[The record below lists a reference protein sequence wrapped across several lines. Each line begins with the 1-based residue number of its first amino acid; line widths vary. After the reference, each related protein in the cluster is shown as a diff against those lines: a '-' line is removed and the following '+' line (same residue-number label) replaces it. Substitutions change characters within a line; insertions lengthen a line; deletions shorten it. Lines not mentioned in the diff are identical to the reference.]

1 MATLNI
7 SPISFSDADLTDK
20 KQLKKIEN
28 YLYQMT
34 EQLRFTLNN
43 LSLDDLG
50 DLKGAIDGEM
60 LKNGSIGD
68 DKLYSRF
75 MLADTV
81 HAKYATIE
89 KLIADDGYLRDLRA
103 DVLNAKT
110 AVFGDLETN
119 GLQADVANIGSI
131 LAGNIG
137 TGSLQTLVINST
149 NATIAN
155 ATIKSAMIDS
165 ISTSDVEIASDD
177 GNLQIIDNTIQI
189 KDSTRVRVQLG
200 KDAEGDYNLYVWDAD
215 GNLMFDAA
223 GIHADGIKEAI
234 IRDDMVAANAN
245 ISASK
250 IFVED
255 GEGGEKLSIVFAQMG
270 EDVSGLQTTVT
281 MMNGLLESVISSTD
295 IAEFEDGETFYTR
308 YSALK
313 QSYDSFSSTVSSSI
327 TDLDERLDTAES
339 SITQLA
345 DDIELKV
352 SADGVIS
359 AINLSTEGV
368 KIQGNKVD
376 ILGNTVFSSL
386 VDEVD
391 GVTVIDGS
399 KIQTG
404 IIESQNGVSSID
416 LDDGTFNFG
425 DGKLVYDGDD
435 LNIVGELSGEH
446 IVYDP
451 VADEDVHIDYKIGHS
466 HYFGW
471 SDELQ
476 NDANIYLTGIYISPY
491 ESGGAELFIGDK
503 TVIEEVSSTTM
514 QGKVIEAAGS
524 LAINSRRGGIIMN
537 APRSEISLTAGN
549 PTEHGDWGQLT
560 VNGYGIYMK
569 HSLGAYVSTDGGVN
583 YHKVLTY
590 SFPQSVYIEDGGVM
604 DLNNSDI
611 LGANGIFFRDE
622 ANSAREGIFFPKQG
636 VSGSTDY
643 ADYHRLYVYRG
654 KLYLDGQEIA
664 FV

>member
-119 GLQADVANIGSI
+119 GLQADVANISSI

-200 KDAEGDYNLYVWDAD
+200 KDAEGDYNLYVWDTD

-223 GIHADGIKEAI
+223 GLHEDGIKGAI
-234 IRDDMVAANAN
+234 IRDSMVASDAN
-245 ISASK
+245 ISAAK

-295 IAEFEDGETFYTR
+295 IADFGEGETFYTR
-308 YSALK
+308 YSSLK
-313 QSYDSFSSTVSSSI
+313 QSYDGFSSTVSSSI

-339 SITQLA
+339 SILQNA
-345 DDIELKV
+345 NSIALKV
-352 SADGVIS
+352 SANGVIS
-359 AINLSTEGV
+359 AINLSEEEIT
-368 KIQGNKVD
+368 
-376 ILGNTVFSSL
+376 
-386 VDEVD
+386 
-391 GVTVIDGS
+391 IDGS
-399 KIQTG
+399 KVNITG
-404 IIESQNGVSSID
+404 NTTFNSLTAEVEGATVINGSKVKTGTIESINGASSIN
-416 LDDGTFNFG
+416 LNDGTFSFANG
-425 DGKLVYDGDD
+425 NLVWDGDS
-435 LNIVGELSGEH
+435 LALVGELSGKYE
-446 IVYDP
+446 IYDP
-451 VADEDVHIDYKIGHS
+451 FEETGILTNYKIGHS

-471 SDELQ
+471 SEELYS
-476 NDANIYLTGIYISPY
+476 NADIYLTGLHISPY
-491 ESGGAELFIGDK
+491 ESGAPELFIGDK
-503 TVIEEVSSTTM
+503 VIIDELPSAIM
-514 QGKVIEAAGS
+514 QSKVIEAAWS
-524 LAINSRRGGIIMN
+524 LAINSLAGGISMT

-549 PTEHGDWGQLT
+549 PSEHDDRGQLT

-569 HSLGAYVSTDGGVN
+569 HSSGAYVSTNGVD

-590 SFPQSVYIEDGGVM
+590 LFPQSVYIEDGGGM

-611 LGANGIFFRDE
+611 LGANGIFFNDE
-622 ANSAREGIFFPKQG
+622 ADSAREGIFFPKQG
-636 VSGSTDY
+636 MSGSTDY

-654 KLYLDGQEIA
+654 KLYLDGREIA

>member
-50 DLKGAIDGEM
+50 DLKGAIDGDM

-89 KLIADDGYLRDLRA
+89 KLIADDGYLRDLRV

-119 GLQADVANIGSI
+119 GLQADVANISSI

-200 KDAEGDYNLYVWDAD
+200 KDAEGDYNLYVWDTD
-215 GNLMFDAA
+215 GNLMFDALGLHEA
-223 GIHADGIKEAI
+223 GIKSGI
-234 IRDDMVAANAN
+234 IRDDMVASNAN
-245 ISASK
+245 ISGAK
-250 IFVED
+250 IFID
-255 GEGGEKLSIVFAQMG
+255 DFGESGETLA
-270 EDVSGLQTTVT
+270 TTISV
-281 MMNGLLESVISSTD
+281 MNGYLESIISSTD

-327 TDLDERLDTAES
+327 TDLDERMDTAES
-339 SITQLA
+339 SILQNA
-345 DDIELKV
+345 NSIALKV
-352 SADGVIS
+352 SSNGVIS
-359 AINLSTEGV
+359 AINLSEEEITIDGS
-368 KIQGNKVD
+368 KVN
-376 ILGNTVFSSL
+376 ITGNTTFNSL
-386 VDEVD
+386 TAEVE
-391 GVTVIDGS
+391 GVTVINGS
-399 KIQTG
+399 KVKTG
-404 IIESQNGVSSID
+404 TIESINGVSSIN
-416 LDDGTFNFG
+416 LNDGTFSFANG
-425 DGKLVYDGDD
+425 NLVWDGDA
-435 LNIVGELSGEH
+435 LALVGELSGEYE
-446 IVYDP
+446 IYNP
-451 VADEDVHIDYKIGHS
+451 TTETNILTSYKIGHS

-471 SDELQ
+471 SEELY
-476 NDANIYLTGIYISPY
+476 NDADIYLTGIHISPY
-491 ESGGAELFIGDK
+491 ESGAPELFIGDK
-503 TVIEEVSSTTM
+503 AVIDELSGTST
-514 QGKVIEAAGS
+514 QDKVIEAAGS
-524 LAINSRRGGIIMN
+524 LAINSLTGGISMT
-537 APRSEISLTAGN
+537 APRSGISLTAGN
-549 PTEHGDWGQLT
+549 PTEHDDRGQLT

-569 HSLGAYVSTDGGVN
+569 HSSGAYVSTNGVD

-590 SFPQSVYIEDGGVM
+590 SFPQSVYIEDGGGM

-664 FV
+664 FVQ

>member
-89 KLIADDGYLRDLRA
+89 KLIADDGYLRDLRV

-119 GLQADVANIGSI
+119 GLQADVANISSI

-165 ISTSDVEIASDD
+165 ISTSEVEIASDD

-200 KDAEGDYNLYVWDAD
+200 KDATGDYNLYVWDTD

-223 GIHADGIKEAI
+223 GLHPDGIKEAI

-295 IAEFEDGETFYTR
+295 IEEFDDGETFYTR
-308 YSALK
+308 YSSLK

-376 ILGNTVFSSL
+376 ILGNAVFSSL
-386 VDEVD
+386 LDTED
-391 GVTVIDGS
+391 GQTVIDGA
-399 KIQTG
+399 KIKTGSISADNITTGLLKSRNDFTWIDMQSGQFCLGFFRLYSNEDGTLTGMGNFNSQGFPYEDMMSTGRAGVLATGLNTRYTDDGMYIPTYTVTNELRFMDFEGAIPGGIGSDITTASISQTTSFREG
-404 IIESQNGVSSID
+404 YAPSGFSPLNIYSPYGVELNGGEIGVIIENQ
-416 LDDGTFNFG
+416 
-425 DGKLVYDGDD
+425 
-435 LNIVGELSGEH
+435 
-446 IVYDP
+446 
-451 VADEDVHIDYKIGHS
+451 
-466 HYFGW
+466 
-471 SDELQ
+471 LQ
-476 NDANIYLTGIYISPY
+476 
-491 ESGGAELFIGDK
+491 
-503 TVIEEVSSTTM
+503 
-514 QGKVIEAAGS
+514 
-524 LAINSRRGGIIMN
+524 
-537 APRSEISLTAGN
+537 
-549 PTEHGDWGQLT
+549 
-560 VNGYGIYMK
+560 
-569 HSLGAYVSTDGGVN
+569 
-583 YHKVLTY
+583 
-590 SFPQSVYIEDGGVM
+590 FPQSVYIEDGGGM

-611 LGANGIFFRDE
+611 LGANGIFFNDE